1 MTKEQI
7 KSIKSRHLH
16 KESLA
21 GRTFYDGH
29 IVIDLQLLID
39 EVERLS
45 SLYENDDDNKTVWE
59 QT

>member
-7 KSIKSRHLH
+7 KAIKSRHLH
-16 KESLA
+16 KENLA
-21 GRTFYDGH
+21 GQTFYNGH

-39 EVERLS
+39 EVERFQ
-45 SLYENDDDNKTVWE
+45 SLYENDDKTAWE

>member
-45 SLYENDDDNKTVWE
+45 SLYENDDDNKTV
-59 QT
+59 

>member
-21 GRTFYDGH
+21 GWTFYDGH

-45 SLYENDDDNKTVWE
+45 SLYENDDDNKTV
-59 QT
+59 